1 MEGSHSDHLAE
12 ILTRG
17 QDTHQ
22 MHPKL
27 TDKTISLLKT
37 GQKQAYKDKSS
48 FVKSISAVLCRL
60 DIISK
65 NILRGEHQ
73 LSGNTRQ

>member
-1 MEGSHSDHLAE
+1 
-12 ILTRG
+12 
-17 QDTHQ
+17 

-73 LSGNTRQ
+73 LSGNTR